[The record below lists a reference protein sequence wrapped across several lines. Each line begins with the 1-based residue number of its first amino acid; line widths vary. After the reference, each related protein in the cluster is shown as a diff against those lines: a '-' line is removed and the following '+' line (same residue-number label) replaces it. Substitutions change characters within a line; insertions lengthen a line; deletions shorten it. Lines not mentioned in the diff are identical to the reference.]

1 MPYLPL
7 LLASLMFI
15 VGFLGTFLPVLPG
28 AILIYGGMLLYG
40 YLTKFTALTIHFFI
54 IEGLALLLVFAVDFL
69 AAAVGTKRYGGSR
82 AASFGA
88 AVGTLAGIF
97 FFPPLGI
104 IVGPFVGAALAELI
118 KGKEI
123 DQALRVGFGTIIG
136 LLGGTILK
144 IVIETAMII
153 YFFFTI
159 F

>member
-54 IEGLALLLVFAVDFL
+54 IEGLALLVVFAVDFL

-153 YFFFTI
+153 YFFITI

>member
-153 YFFFTI
+153 YFFITI